1 MLVEEVEWGEAVD
14 VEVCYVYNKSVGLW
28 VVYV

>member
-1 MLVEEVEWGEAVD
+1 MLVEEVEWGEDVD